1 MPNQGPTITARTT
14 RISRL
19 LSGSE
24 AHEVRYQD
32 GVLTLLDQGGRTTHR
47 VAANQIGNA
56 EISHG
61 RLHNGITITTSQGR
75 TVQAGGLPKGASE
88 EIFRFLQQ
96 DAEENQ
102 EREAAENA
110 ANLTPR
116 ITRLNTKVSDL
127 LAPNRYTRHSE
138 THWIPQAAKQLLE
151 ECGQRTEKHL
161 EDHVKS
167 AITQLRKAADH
178 NELEIRRNAKN
189 REYLQRTEPLAQA
202 AAQDILPNGLTRE
215 QAQAITTDEDCTLVL
230 AGAGTGKTAVIIGKI
245 AHLVRNQG
253 AEPGRIL
260 ALAFNRKAALEI
272 RERLPQDL
280 KGAQV
285 STFHS
290 YGRGVI
296 AEQGTAPTVSVLATD
311 DIAYLRAVNQIVHE
325 MLHDPELSKAVLDLT
340 GCMPA
345 EYRSP
350 FDFEDPQEYEQYV
363 RDVEL
368 RTLGGNLV
376 KSFEELTIA
385 NFLTENGVEFQYEA
399 PYEINTA
406 TSQYRHYQPDFHIPS
421 RNIYIEHFAINENG
435 DAPPGWDRYLTDMEW
450 KRRTHQEHS
459 TTLVETYSWQHRAGT
474 LLETLQA
481 NLEELGVEFNPIPTE
496 QLVQQLSQE
505 RINWLTH
512 LLGGFLHHVKSANLS
527 RAEIEGRAQNARD
540 RKRTQRFLQVFHQ
553 VRERYQQLLTR
564 EKAIDF
570 HDLINQAVE
579 IMRGDGWKNPFTHI
593 LVDEFQDISQG
604 RMAMLEALRKE
615 GLAYFLV
622 GDDWQSIYRFAGSQ
636 VGLVHDCDQHLGH
649 TERRALT
656 RTFRFGPGIL
666 GPSGRFIQQNPEQ
679 TKRELTTEQEGEGII
694 VMAAQDRQEGLN
706 EAVQEIL
713 EKNPGR
719 RPSILVL
726 GRYRS
731 RNGMVRALQHRVP
744 ANIEFSTAHAAKGR
758 ESEYIIVLDLS
769 DNRYGFPCRAE
780 DDPLMELVMPPAL
793 GQAFPHAEERRLFYV
808 AMTRAIRSAYLIA
821 DARNPSPFVRE
832 LLKSS
837 PEVEDR
843 GDLAPPC
850 PKCPR
855 GALVPSVSG
864 ENLRCSNFP
873 NCSHLAPR
881 CPGCRQGY
889 VTIREWRVKCS
900 NPGCEQPP
908 RVCPGCREGIL
919 VPRTGH
925 TEFWGCNRFQ
935 AEPSCRYTTPR
946 KNGGDQDRPPQQ
958 RQQARATTRRDGR
971 HHRRVR

>member
-1 MPNQGPTITARTT
+1 MPNHEPTITARTT

-19 LSGSE
+19 LSGSDTHE
-24 AHEVRYQD
+24 AHYQD
-32 GVLTLLDQGGRTTHR
+32 GVLTLLDQGGQTTHR

-56 EISHG
+56 EISRG
-61 RLHNGITITTSQGR
+61 RFHNGITVTTTQGR

-88 EIFRFLQQ
+88 AIFRFLQQ
-96 DAEENQ
+96 DAEETQ
-102 EREAAENA
+102 EQEAAENT

-116 ITRLNTKVSDL
+116 IASLAARITEL
-127 LAPNRYTRHSE
+127 LSQDRYTRHSE
-138 THWIPQAAKQLLE
+138 TAWIPQAAKQILD
-151 ECGQRTEKHL
+151 ECDQRTEQNL
-161 EDHVKS
+161 ENHIKS
-167 AITQLRKAADH
+167 ALTQLRKAASPG
-178 NELEIRRNAKN
+178 ELENQRKN
-189 REYLQRTEPLAQA
+189 RNGEYLQHTEPLTQT

-215 QAQAITTDEDCTLVL
+215 QAQAIATDEDCTMVL

-245 AHLVRNQG
+245 AHLVQNQG
-253 AEPGRIL
+253 VEPGNIL

-280 KGAQV
+280 KETQV

-311 DIAYLRAVNQIVHE
+311 DIAYPRAVNQIIQE
-325 MLHDPELSKAVLDLT
+325 MLHDPEISRAVLDLT
-340 GCMPA
+340 GSMPA

-350 FDFEDPQEYEQYV
+350 FDFRNPQEYEQYV

-368 RTLGGNLV
+368 RTLSGILV
-376 KSFEELTIA
+376 RSFEELTIA

-399 PYEINTA
+399 PYETDTA
-406 TSQYRHYQPDFHIPS
+406 TSQHRQYQPDFHIPS
-421 RNIYIEHFAINENG
+421 RNIYIEHFAVNEQG
-435 DAPPGWDRYLTDMEW
+435 QAPPGWDRYLTDMEW
-450 KRRTHQEHS
+450 KRRTHHEHS

-474 LLETLQA
+474 LLETLQI
-481 NLEELGVEFNPIPTE
+481 NLEELGVEFNPVPTE
-496 QLVQQLSQE
+496 ELVQQLSQE

-527 RAEIEGRAQNARD
+527 RAEIEGRVQNTRD
-540 RKRTQRFLQVFHQ
+540 RKRTQRFLQVFHE
-553 VRERYQQLLTR
+553 VRERYQQLLAQ

-579 IMRGDGWKNPFTHI
+579 IMRGDGWENPFTHV

-604 RMAMLEALRKE
+604 RMALLEALRKE

-636 VGLVHDCDQHLGH
+636 VGLVHECDRHLGY

-656 RTFRFGPGIL
+656 RTFRFGEGIM

-679 TKRELTTEQEGEGII
+679 TKRELTTEREGEGII

-706 EAVQEIL
+706 QAVQEIL
-713 EKNPGR
+713 GKNPGR

-731 RNGMVRALQHRVP
+731 RNGMVRALQNRVP

-758 ESEYIIVLDLS
+758 ESEYVIILDLS
-769 DNRYGFPCRAE
+769 DDRYGFPCRAE
-780 DDPLMELVMPPAL
+780 DDPLMELVMPPAH

-832 LLKSS
+832 LLKES

-855 GALVPSVSG
+855 GALIPSASG

-873 NCSHLAPR
+873 SCSHLAPR
-881 CPGCRQGY
+881 CPSCRQGY
-889 VTIREWRVKCS
+889 VTIREWGATCS

-908 RVCPGCREGIL
+908 RVCPGCREGVL

-925 TEFWGCNRFQ
+925 TEFWGCSRFQ

-946 KNGGDQDRPPQQ
+946 TNGGDQDRPPQQ
-958 RQQARATTRRDGR
+958 RQQARANTGR
-971 HHRRVR
+971 HRRSVR